1 MTWYEGILLGVVQGA
16 TEFLPV
22 SSSGHLVMGQTLL
35 GVEAPGVELEVALH
49 LATLLSVLI
58 AYRGRIVELAL
69 GSVRG
74 HRAQLGYLG
83 LLALATVPTAVVGV
97 ALRDLLSALFDLPV
111 VTGAAL
117 LCTGGVL
124 WTARA
129 ALRRAP
135 EAGMEV
141 GTALLVGLAQA
152 TAIVPGISRSGMT
165 TVVALWKGVSPGEAA
180 AFSFLLSVPAVA
192 GAAALELPGLPGEP
206 SGVTPGVLLGASVA
220 ACATGV
226 AAISVFR
233 AMLGRRLL
241 HRFAPYLWVVGAA
254 FLWSLSG

>member
-1 MTWYEGILLGVVQGA
+1 MTWYEGVILGVVQGA

-35 GVEAPGVELEVALH
+35 GVEAPGVELEVAMH

-58 AYRGRIVELAL
+58 AYRGRIGELAL
-69 GSVRG
+69 GAVRG
-74 HRAQLGYLG
+74 DRAQLGYLG

-97 ALRDLLSALFDLPV
+97 ALRDLFSALFELPV

-129 ALRRAP
+129 ALRRAS
-135 EAGMEV
+135 EAGMGV
-141 GTALLVGLAQA
+141 GVALLVGLAQA
-152 TAIVPGISRSGMT
+152 TAMVPGISRSGMT
-165 TVVALWKGVSPGEAA
+165 TVTALWKGVSPGEAA

-192 GAAALELPGLPGEP
+192 GAAALELPGEPG
-206 SGVTPGVLLGASVA
+206 GVAPGVLLGASVA

-233 AMLGRRLL
+233 AMLGRRTL
-241 HRFAPYLWVVGAA
+241 HRFALYLWVVGAA
-254 FLWSLSG
+254 FLWSL